1 MQNFCIE
8 QLHTQFLQNSLL
20 NTQTRTNPL
29 SLTHLPHMV
38 SSLFWGSRDSMIIQ
52 RALWA
57 IMMCVRAWASHL
69 IAVSVQSLCASPYLS
84 VRIHMLRAVTA
95 SQYHCTSP
103 SPCSS
108 LWQPEKWFTRKLCLL
123 LKGQSINLVR
133 ASSCISWR
141 VCKTLK
147 ARFVHVHRAPHRCL
161 KRGEIEKGG
170 IGERAI

>member
-8 QLHTQFLQNSLL
+8 QLHTTHKHSLL
-20 NTQTRTNPL
+20 HTQTRTNPL
-29 SLTHLPHMV
+29 SLSHSSSPHGLLPLLGIQGQFDHPKSAV
-38 SSLFWGSRDSMIIQ
+38 SNNDV
-52 RALWA
+52 
-57 IMMCVRAWASHL
+57 CVCVCVCAWASHL

-133 ASSCISWR
+133 ASSRISWR

-147 ARFVHVHRAPHRCL
+147 ARFAHVHP
-161 KRGEIEKGG
+161 
-170 IGERAI
+170 ERHTDV